1 MTASVIDIKTSA
13 EGWNTPGVG
22 GWTRLMLS
30 IAPHMHRGSLTIQL
44 PDGRRFRAAGH
55 EPGRNATI
63 VMKNERIAKRLLTG
77 GNLSFAESYLD
88 DDWSSPDLAELTEW
102 ACQND
107 RMDEIMMGKPWY
119 RALRRIIF
127 LFRSN
132 TKSGSKRNIS
142 YHYDLGND
150 FYRQW
155 LDPSMTYSA
164 ALYTKPGEQL
174 EQAQAN
180 KYRRLVEVL
189 NVQPDHQVLEIGSGW
204 GGFACLAA
212 KERGCTVHGI
222 TISKEQ
228 LEFAQRRAFE
238 AGLNEKVTFEL
249 RDYRDLDR
257 SYDRVASIEMFE
269 AVGERYWPTYFGKL
283 RDSLAPGGV
292 AGLQVITIAD
302 KYFEAYRG
310 TMDFIQ
316 RYVFPGGMLPSPS
329 VLRQQTQNAGLI
341 WQSEMC
347 FGQHYADTLA
357 DWMRRFTAAWPTIQ
371 PLGFDDRFKRMWEY
385 YLAYCEGGFRAG
397 TIDVMQVALA
407 RD

>member
-1 MTASVIDIKTSA
+1 M
-13 EGWNTPGVG
+13 
-22 GWTRLMLS
+22 
-30 IAPHMHRGSLTIQL
+30 
-44 PDGRRFRAAGH
+44 
-55 EPGRNATI
+55 
-63 VMKNERIAKRLLTG
+63 
-77 GNLSFAESYLD
+77 
-88 DDWSSPDLAELTEW
+88 
-102 ACQND
+102 
-107 RMDEIMMGKPWY
+107 
-119 RALRRIIF
+119 
-127 LFRSN
+127 
-132 TKSGSKRNIS
+132 
-142 YHYDLGND
+142 
-150 FYRQW
+150 
-155 LDPSMTYSA
+155 
-164 ALYTKPGEQL
+164 
-174 EQAQAN
+174 
-180 KYRRLVEVL
+180 
-189 NVQPDHQVLEIGSGW
+189 
-204 GGFACLAA
+204 
-212 KERGCTVHGI
+212 
-222 TISKEQ
+222 
-228 LEFAQRRAFE
+228 
-238 AGLNEKVTFEL
+238 